1 MSDRATGAPR
11 IAVFAGT
18 TEGRE
23 LCERL
28 SAAGIAADAFAA
40 TDYGAD
46 LVSDLPDIAAR
57 AGRLD
62 EADMERALSA
72 FDVVV
77 DATHPYAAAASD
89 NIERACT
96 AVGARY
102 LRLLRPST
110 LSAEEDGEAPVIVSS
125 PADAAAF
132 LGTVDGN
139 VLLTTGSKELAAYT
153 AVPDFESRVF
163 PRVLPETS
171 VVAHC
176 HDLGF
181 PTSQLICMQGPF
193 SRDLNVA
200 MLQAVRASWM
210 VTKDTGRAGGFDEK
224 MAAAREA
231 GARVVVIARPRVEEG
246 LSVDEVISEIETA
259 ALTKKGRR

>member
-1 MSDRATGAPR
+1 MSERTAGAPR

-28 SAAGIAADAFAA
+28 SEAGIAADAFAA
-40 TDYGAD
+40 TGYGAD
-46 LVSDLPDIAAR
+46 LVADLPGITAH
-57 AGRLD
+57 AGRLG
-62 EADMERALSA
+62 EADMERAFAA

-77 DATHPYAAAASD
+77 DATHPYAAVASD
-89 NIERACT
+89 NIERACK
-96 AVGARY
+96 AIGVRY

-110 LSAEEDGEAPVIVSS
+110 LNAEEDGEAPVIVSS

-139 VLLTTGSKELAAYT
+139 VLLTTGSKDLAAYT
-153 AVPDFESRVF
+153 AIPGFESRVF
-163 PRVLPETS
+163 PRVLPEAS

-181 PTSQLICMQGPF
+181 PASQLICMQGPF
-193 SRDLNVA
+193 SHDLNVA
-200 MLQAVRASWM
+200 MLRAVRASWM

-224 MAAAREA
+224 IAAAREA
-231 GARVVVIARPRVEEG
+231 GARVVVIARPHTEEG
-246 LSVDEVISEIETA
+246 LSIDEVMREIAIIE
-259 ALTKKGRR
+259 R